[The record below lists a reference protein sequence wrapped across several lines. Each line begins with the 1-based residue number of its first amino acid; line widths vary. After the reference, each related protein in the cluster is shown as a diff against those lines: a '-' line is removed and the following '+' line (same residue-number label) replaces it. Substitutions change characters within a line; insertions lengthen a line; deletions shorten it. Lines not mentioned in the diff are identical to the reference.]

1 MCNGIVCHLWSVVMH
16 GTCTPPVLP
25 RSKLLLK
32 IFRRGVE
39 VARSESGELSKDR
52 HRPSSGLV
60 SISITI

>member
-16 GTCTPPVLP
+16 GTPPVLP

-39 VARSESGELSKDR
+39 VARSESSELSKDR